1 MDALANVTGDQL
13 RGFIIVVAAIVV
25 FMNGIFGLIKNIREV
40 KKPVSDIND
49 WRKTTDAKLASDKKR
64 LDDLENGNAALCR
77 GILALLNHEITGN
90 SVDKLKIAQQELTD
104 YLIERR

>member
-13 RGFIIVVAAIVV
+13 RGFIIIVAAIVV

-40 KKPVSDIND
+40 KKPVSDNNE
-49 WRKTTDAKLASDKKR
+49 WRKSTDAKLATDKKR
-64 LDDLENGNAALCR
+64 IDDLEKGHAAMCR

-90 SVDKLKIAQQELTD
+90 SIDKIKVAQQELTD